1 MENYSSEA
9 VSHLAAAC
17 YQAGAL
23 DNLMANSSVER
34 AYTAWIGR
42 AESIAMA
49 ELSGHKIDVQ
59 EFVRALGEEVAT
71 NISKDTKSA
80 MEAFRGRRMV
90 GTWVSPPT
98 PDLVRELFHTA
109 LKNHVTIL
117 SAQQENALEDD
128 ARALAYALEDAA
140 EARNLR
146 ECARIVFS
154 QITDESFLRF
164 GTRIRM
170 LIAPWLGARLL
181 GLRRATI
188 PVALTVN
195 HEVEAARVDEP
206 AALARA
212 LEKAAR
218 RASDGLTNVRLLRD
232 GLLKEYG
239 DRNAKSKAEDAVD
252 FFVTQPMAS
261 SRDIEKA
268 LGLSRRGANFVI
280 DRLLRRGVIENVH
293 QDRAKN
299 RVFACRRAMVL

>member
-1 MENYSSEA
+1 MADA
-9 VSHLAAAC
+9 VG
-17 YQAGAL
+17 Y
-23 DNLMANSSVER
+23 
-34 AYTAWIGR
+34 
-42 AESIAMA
+42 
-49 ELSGHKIDVQ
+49 KIDIS

-71 NISKDTKSA
+71 NISRDTKSA
-80 MEAFRGRRMV
+80 MDAFRGRRMI

-98 PDLVRELFHTA
+98 SDLVRELFHTA
-109 LKNHVTIL
+109 LKTHVTIL
-117 SAQQENALEDD
+117 NAQQENALEDD

-146 ECARIVFS
+146 ECARIVFT
-154 QITDESFLRF
+154 QIADESFLRF
-164 GTRIRM
+164 GKRIRM

-195 HEVEAARVDEP
+195 QEVDAAKVDEP

-280 DRLLRRGVIENVH
+280 DRLLQRGVIENVH